1 MWRDRYMRTG
11 ALALGAALVVLT
23 AGTLGNPYSMA
34 APKAPRELRATA
46 DGPYAVDL
54 DWKRSRN
61 TEKYYVYRD
70 GNWVGETERTDYR
83 DEGLQP
89 ATTYEYRVSAID
101 DHGDESKLSDPV
113 QVTTN
118 GLAEP
123 TTPTDL
129 VATAVGPNRI
139 DLEWSPSE
147 DESGI
152 AFYLVFREGAEV
164 ASTNT
169 TTYEDSNLAPET
181 TYEYRVSAVDGD
193 GDESDLS
200 DPASATTLSV
210 EAGPPPPENVTAT
223 EVGSTRIFVTWNPP
237 SGSESVV
244 AGYNVYRDGDFVGFV
259 VATAFTDTG
268 LSPETTYRYTVS
280 SVDDRG
286 VEGERSE
293 EASATTSAP
302 QDVVPPAPP
311 TRLRLAG
318 S

>member
-1 MWRDRYMRTG
+1 MWRDRYMKRG

-23 AGTLGNPYSMA
+23 AGTLGQPHSLA
-34 APKAPRELRATA
+34 DPGKPKNLKATT

-54 DWKRSRN
+54 DWKPVGGA
-61 TEKYYVYRD
+61 EGYYVYRD
-70 GNWVGETERTDYR
+70 GNRVAETERSNYR

-89 ATTYEYRVSAID
+89 ATTYVYRVSAVD
-101 DHGDESKLSDPV
+101 DDGDEGDLSNPV
-113 QVTTN
+113 QVTTEPLP
-118 GLAEP
+118 GP

-147 DESGI
+147 DEPGI
-152 AFYLVFREGAEV
+152 AFYRVFREGAEV
-164 ASTNT
+164 AT
-169 TTYEDSNLAPET
+169 TSATSHDDSKLSPET

-193 GDESDLS
+193 GNESDPS
-200 DPASATTLSV
+200 KPASATTLAV
-210 EAGPPPPENVTAT
+210 EEGPPPPEHVTAT
-223 EVGSTRIFVTWNPP
+223 EVGSTRIIVTWNPP
-237 SGSESVV
+237 SGPESVV
-244 AGYNVYRDGDFVGFV
+244 AGYNVYREGDFVAFV

-293 EASATTSAP
+293 EVSATTAAP
-302 QDVVPPAPP
+302 RDLIPPASP
-311 TRLRLAG
+311 TGLRVVG